1 MASQTFS
8 IGPTGNNVQ
17 TSNTVAVA
25 VGEAIRVRFTEFTG
39 PATASLKIV
48 ANSTTTLVTIDNK
61 EAWVSGA
68 VADGDTC
75 SLEVKLNGSGS
86 TVAGVIETF

>member
-8 IGPTGNNVQ
+8 IGPSGNNVQ

-61 EAWVSGA
+61 EAWVSTIARHG
-68 VADGDTC
+68 C
-75 SLEVKLNGSGS
+75 SSS
-86 TVAGVIETF
+86 TALLW